1 VARARY
7 RHSTFRAARKLI
19 VGIWPYI
26 GRRLVQSLLVLFLV
40 SVATFALAHA
50 VPGDPIETVL
60 GERAAGDPE
69 IRAAA
74 ERHYGFDKPVP
85 LQYVYYMRNLFHGDL
100 GESISTRRPV
110 MDDLRQFVPGT
121 IELAMAAM
129 LFAIVVGI
137 PLGIVGAVKQDRWPD
152 HVARFIALI
161 GTSVPVFWLGLLAL
175 YLFFY
180 KLHWLPGP
188 GRLDTGMQAP
198 ERITGMVTVDAA
210 LRGEWQVFRS
220 SVAHLILPAIVLG
233 SFALGIIARM
243 LRSSLIAA
251 LGDDYVRTARAKGLS
266 EQSVVVRHAIRN
278 AMIPTVT
285 VLGLTFAGLL
295 AGAVLT
301 ETIFSWPGIG
311 RYSVQAALKLDYPSL
326 LGVTLFVA
334 SVYVLVNFIVDLIYG
349 LLDPRIRIA

>member
-1 VARARY
+1 M
-7 RHSTFRAARKLI
+7 
-19 VGIWPYI
+19 GIWSFI
-26 GRRLVQSLLVLFLV
+26 GRRLAQSLLVLLLV
-40 SVATFALAHA
+40 SIATFTLAHA

-74 ERHYGFDKPVP
+74 ERHYGFDKPVH
-85 LQYVYYMRNLFHGDL
+85 LQYVYFLRNLANGDL

-110 MDDLRQFVPGT
+110 MDDLRQFVPNT
-121 IELAMAAM
+121 IELAIAAM
-129 LFAIVVGI
+129 LFAVIIGT
-137 PLGIVGAVKQDRWPD
+137 PLGIIGAVKQDRWPD
-152 HVARFIALI
+152 HLARLVALL

-175 YLFFY
+175 YVFFY
-180 KLHWLPGP
+180 KLQWLPGP
-188 GRLDTGMQAP
+188 GRLDTGMRIP

-210 LRGEWQVFRS
+210 LRGEWEVFRS
-220 SVAHLILPAIVLG
+220 SLMHLILPATVLG

-243 LRSSLIAA
+243 LRSSLLAA
-251 LGDDYVRTARAKGLS
+251 LGDDYVRTARAKGLA
-266 EQSVVVRHAIRN
+266 ERSVVTGHAIRN
-278 AMIPTVT
+278 ALIPTIT

-311 RYSVQAALKLDYPSL
+311 RYSVQAALKLDYPGL

-334 SVYVLVNFIVDLIYG
+334 AAYVLVNFIVDVIYG
-349 LLDPRIRIA
+349 LLDPRIRIS

>member
-1 VARARY
+1 M
-7 RHSTFRAARKLI
+7 
-19 VGIWPYI
+19 GIWSFI
-26 GRRLVQSLLVLFLV
+26 GRRLAQSLLVLLLV

-74 ERHYGFDKPVP
+74 ERRYGFDKPVY
-85 LQYVYYMRNLFHGDL
+85 LQYVYFLRNLARGDL

-110 MDDLRQFVPGT
+110 MDDLRQFVPNT
-121 IELAMAAM
+121 IELAIAAM
-129 LFAIVVGI
+129 FFAVIVGT
-137 PLGIVGAVKQDRWPD
+137 PLGIIGAVKQDRWPD
-152 HVARFIALI
+152 HLARLVALV
-161 GTSVPVFWLGLLAL
+161 GTSVPAFWLGLLAL
-175 YLFFY
+175 YVFFY
-180 KLHWLPGP
+180 KLQWLPGP
-188 GRLDTGMQAP
+188 GRLDTGMRIP

-210 LRGEWQVFRS
+210 LRGEWEVFRS
-220 SVAHLILPAIVLG
+220 SLTHLILPATVLG

-243 LRSSLIAA
+243 LRSSLLAA
-251 LGDDYVRTARAKGLS
+251 LGDDYVRTARAKGLT
-266 EQSVVVRHAIRN
+266 ERSVVTGHAIRN
-278 AMIPTVT
+278 ALIPTIT

-311 RYSVQAALKLDYPSL
+311 RYSVQAALKLDYPAL

-334 SVYVLVNFIVDLIYG
+334 AAYVLVNFIVDVLYG

>member
-1 VARARY
+1 M
-7 RHSTFRAARKLI
+7 
-19 VGIWPYI
+19 GIWSFI
-26 GRRLVQSLLVLFLV
+26 GRRLAQSLLVLLLV
-40 SVATFALAHA
+40 SIATFTLAHA

-74 ERHYGFDKPVP
+74 ERHYGFDKPVH
-85 LQYVYYMRNLFHGDL
+85 LQYVYFLRNLANGDL

-110 MDDLRQFVPGT
+110 MDDLRQFVPNT
-121 IELAMAAM
+121 IELAIAAM
-129 LFAIVVGI
+129 LFAVIIGT
-137 PLGIVGAVKQDRWPD
+137 PLGIIGAVKQDRWPD
-152 HVARFIALI
+152 HLARLVALL

-175 YLFFY
+175 YVFFY
-180 KLHWLPGP
+180 KLQWLPGP
-188 GRLDTGMQAP
+188 GRLDTGMRIP

-210 LRGEWQVFRS
+210 LRGEWEVFRS
-220 SVAHLILPAIVLG
+220 SLMHLILPATVLG

-243 LRSSLIAA
+243 LRSSLLAA
-251 LGDDYVRTARAKGLS
+251 LGDDYVRTARAQGLA
-266 EQSVVVRHAIRN
+266 ERSVVTGHAIRN
-278 AMIPTVT
+278 ALIPTIT

-311 RYSVQAALKLDYPSL
+311 RYSVQAALKLDYPGL

-334 SVYVLVNFIVDLIYG
+334 AAYVLVNFTVDVIYG
-349 LLDPRIRIA
+349 LLDPRIRIS

>member
-1 VARARY
+1 M
-7 RHSTFRAARKLI
+7 
-19 VGIWPYI
+19 GIWAYI
-26 GRRLVQSLLVLFLV
+26 GRRLVQSILVLFLV
-40 SVATFALAHA
+40 SVATFALAQA
-50 VPGDPIETVL
+50 VPGDPVETIL

-74 ERHYGFDKPVP
+74 ERRYGFDQPVH
-85 LQYVYYMRNLFHGDL
+85 LQYLYYLRNLFQGDL

-110 MDDLRQFVPGT
+110 MQDLQQFVPGT
-121 IELAMAAM
+121 IELAIAAM
-129 LFAIVVGI
+129 GFAIVAGI
-137 PLGIVGAVKQDRWPD
+137 PLGILGAVKQDRWPD
-152 HVARFIALI
+152 HFARFVALI

-180 KLHWLPGP
+180 KLQWLPGP
-188 GRLDTGMQAP
+188 GRLDTGMKIP

-210 LRGEWQVFRS
+210 LRGQWDVFRS
-220 SVAHLILPAIVLG
+220 SITHLILPATVLG

-243 LRSSLIAA
+243 LRSSLLAA

-266 EQSVVVRHAIRN
+266 DSRVVIGHAIRN

-311 RYSVQAALKLDYPSL
+311 RYSVQAALKLDYPGL

-334 SVYVLVNFIVDLIYG
+334 SAYVLVNFLVDLVYG

>member
-1 VARARY
+1 M
-7 RHSTFRAARKLI
+7 
-19 VGIWPYI
+19 GIWTYI
-26 GRRLVQSLLVLFLV
+26 GRRFAQSVLVLLLV
-40 SVATFALAHA
+40 SVGTFALAHA

-74 ERHYGFDKPVP
+74 ERRYGFDKPIH
-85 LQYVYYMRNLFHGDL
+85 LQYVYFLRNLARGDL
-100 GESISTRRPV
+100 GESITTRRPV

-121 IELAMAAM
+121 IELATSAM
-129 LFAIVVGI
+129 LFATVVGI
-137 PLGIVGAVKQDRWPD
+137 PLGILAAVNEDRWPD
-152 HVARFIALI
+152 HLSRFVALI

-175 YLFFY
+175 YVFFY
-180 KLHWLPGP
+180 RLQWVPGP
-188 GRLDTGMQAP
+188 GRLDTGMQMP

-210 LRGEWQVFRS
+210 LRGQWEILRS
-220 SVAHLILPAIVLG
+220 SIRHLILPSIVLG

-243 LRSSLIAA
+243 LRSSLLAA
-251 LGDDYVRTARAKGLS
+251 LGDDYVRTARAKGIS
-266 EQSVVVRHAIRN
+266 ENRVVAGHAMRN
-278 AMIPTVT
+278 ALIPTVT

-311 RYSVQAALKLDYPSL
+311 RYSVQAALKLDYPGL

-334 SVYVLVNFIVDLIYG
+334 TVYVVVNFMVDIVYG
-349 LLDPRIRIA
+349 ILDPRIRIS

>member
-1 VARARY
+1 M
-7 RHSTFRAARKLI
+7 
-19 VGIWPYI
+19 GIWPYI
-26 GRRLVQSLLVLFLV
+26 GRRLVQSVLVLFLV
-40 SVATFALAHA
+40 SVATFALAHS

-60 GERAAGDPE
+60 GERAAGDPD

-85 LQYVYYMRNLFHGDL
+85 LQYVYFLRNLFQGDL

-121 IELAMAAM
+121 IELAIAAM
-129 LFAIVVGI
+129 LFALAVGI
-137 PLGIVGAVKQDRWPD
+137 PLGIIGAIWQDRWPD
-152 HVARFIALI
+152 HFARFVALI
-161 GTSVPVFWLGLLAL
+161 GASVPVFWLGLLAL
-175 YLFFY
+175 YAFFY

-188 GRLDTGMQAP
+188 GRLDTGMKAP

-210 LRGEWQVFRS
+210 LRGEWEVFRS
-220 SVAHLILPAIVLG
+220 SVEHMILPAIVLG
-233 SFALGIIARM
+233 SYALGIIARM
-243 LRSSLIAA
+243 LRSSLLAA

-266 EQSVVVRHAIRN
+266 ENRVVVGHAIRN

-334 SVYVLVNFIVDLIYG
+334 TAYVLVNFVVDLIYG

>member
-1 VARARY
+1 M
-7 RHSTFRAARKLI
+7 
-19 VGIWPYI
+19 GIWSYI
-26 GRRLVQSLLVLFLV
+26 GRRFVQSLLVLLLV
-40 SVATFALAHA
+40 SIGTFALAHA

-74 ERHYGFDKPVP
+74 ERRYGFDQPLH
-85 LQYVYYMRNLFHGDL
+85 LQYVFFLRNLARGDL

-121 IELAMAAM
+121 IELALAAM
-129 LFAIVVGI
+129 LFAIVVGV
-137 PLGIVGAVKQDRWPD
+137 PLGILAAINQDRWPD
-152 HVARFIALI
+152 HLARFIALI
-161 GTSVPVFWLGLLAL
+161 GTSIPVFWLGLLML
-175 YLFFY
+175 YVFFY
-180 KLHWLPGP
+180 KLQWFPGP
-188 GRLDTGMQAP
+188 GRLDTGMRIP

-210 LRGEWQVFRS
+210 LRGQWDIFRS
-220 SVAHLILPAIVLG
+220 SVMHLILPAVVLG

-243 LRSSLIAA
+243 LRSSLLAA

-266 EQSVVVRHAIRN
+266 ENSVVAGHAMRN
-278 AMIPTVT
+278 ALIPTVT

-311 RYSVQAALKLDYPSL
+311 RYSVQAALKLDYPGL

-334 SVYVLVNFIVDLIYG
+334 SVYVFVNLMVDIVYG
-349 LLDPRIRIA
+349 ILDPRIRIS